1 MFPTGRSV
9 DELSRA
15 TKALKILWRFGM
27 TMAII
32 NENPAL
38 VKLVK
43 ALRKKHPDE
52 KLKTMASSIFEKWA
66 AISAASSSSSSSA
79 SSSSSSSPSSAPAQP
94 TTVETSHKPSPPV
107 DGVVVE
113 DAKADG
119 DTTEKAPAV
128 TETTDSHKAHVP
140 KVTSDATAPK
150 DSAADVE
157 VPAAA
162 AAPAAAEPSS
172 EVEVNPVAE
181 AAAARA
187 ADAESK
193 ISGGGIED
201 KLREKVK
208 NALRGKHVVSTVVMS
223 S

>member
-1 MFPTGRSV
+1 
-9 DELSRA
+9 
-15 TKALKILWRFGM
+15 M

-66 AISAASSSSSSSA
+66 AISAASSSSSSSSA

-94 TTVETSHKPSPPV
+94 TTVETAHKPSPPV

-113 DAKADG
+113 DAKADD

-157 VPAAA
+157 VPAAAA